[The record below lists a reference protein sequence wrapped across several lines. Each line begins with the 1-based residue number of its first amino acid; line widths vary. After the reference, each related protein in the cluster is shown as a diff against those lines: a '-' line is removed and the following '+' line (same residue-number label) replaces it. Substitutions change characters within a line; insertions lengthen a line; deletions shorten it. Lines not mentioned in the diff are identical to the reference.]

1 MGIAHVARGMVNVI
15 NGEEEG
21 QRYHGV
27 ERLAKEKDGGGRMMD
42 ERKQNVQCNSEL
54 EDSKMK
60 RRSSCTGQTHKRRY
74 QKLRKINANF
84 NQHENPAMMIY
95 SSKRNVDLCELVAKY
110 SHIF

>member
-1 MGIAHVARGMVNVI
+1 MEEVFPWKTRGRRVKVQKQIQDGVKKLTSNDRLVNG
-15 NGEEEG
+15 NT
-21 QRYHGV
+21 QT
-27 ERLAKEKDGGGRMMD
+27 D

-54 EDSKMK
+54 KNSKMK